1 MAKTF
6 RPKADFETSP
16 PHLIDAREKKSV
28 IPKGIHE
35 FAQPQYSLMNCRGW
49 IMYGHL
55 GEQKSSM

>member
-35 FAQPQYSLMNCRGW
+35 FAQPQYSLMNCRG
-49 IMYGHL
+49 
-55 GEQKSSM
+55 